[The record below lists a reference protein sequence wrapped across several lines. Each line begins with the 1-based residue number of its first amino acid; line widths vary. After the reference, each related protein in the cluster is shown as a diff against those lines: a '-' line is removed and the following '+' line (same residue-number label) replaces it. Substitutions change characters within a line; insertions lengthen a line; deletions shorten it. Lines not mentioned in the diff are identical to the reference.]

1 MARREKRLLLIGV
14 PSVSDFGKHLFDQ
27 HAPSLTAADEA
38 VVPADAQG
46 VPAGA
51 GALLKAAREAAGLHI
66 AALAVSLK
74 VPVKKLEAL
83 ESGRFD
89 LLPDA
94 VFVRALASSVCR
106 TLKIDPADI
115 LARLPQTA
123 SPKLM
128 YQGTSIDTPFRSSG
142 DRSRPPVWT
151 YFSQPA
157 VLAGMLL
164 LLGAMVLVF
173 LPAIKMAFNDIRPDL
188 TDAQT
193 KGMAIE
199 NLTSA
204 PAEMKAPL
212 APLATSSIQ
221 VVPSEPALPMATTAA
236 TTGAPS
242 VIQSAVSM
250 ALPSALLT
258 PAPKVSIAGA
268 SSVTFT
274 ATANAAAANSV
285 VVFTA
290 KTESWVEATDAKGQV
305 VLRRTLV
312 AGEVV
317 GASGAL
323 PLKVIVGRV
332 NATQVEIRGKV
343 FDMNAVAKDNVAKF
357 EVN

>member
-14 PSVSDFGKHLFDQ
+14 PSMSDFGKHLSDQ
-27 HAPSLTAADEA
+27 HAPSLTAADQA
-38 VVPADAQG
+38 PVPADAQG

-51 GALLKAAREAAGLHI
+51 GELLKRAREAAGLHI

-83 ESGRFD
+83 ESDRLD

-106 TLKIDPADI
+106 TLKIDPAAI
-115 LARLPQTA
+115 LARLPQTDA
-123 SPKLM
+123 PKLT
-128 YQGTSIDTPFRSSG
+128 YPGKSIDTPFRSSG
-142 DRSRPPVWT
+142 DRSRPPVWA

-157 VLAGMLL
+157 VLAGVLL
-164 LLGAMVLVF
+164 LLGALALVF
-173 LPAIKMAFNDIRPDL
+173 LPAIKMAFNDIRPEV

-193 KGMAIE
+193 KSMAIE
-199 NLTSA
+199 NVTSA
-204 PAEMKAPL
+204 PAVLKAPL
-212 APLATSSIQ
+212 VPLATSSTQ
-221 VVPSEPALPMATTAA
+221 VIPSEPALAMAATTA
-236 TTGAPS
+236 TTGAPLAAKS
-242 VIQSAVSM
+242 TPSM
-250 ALPSALLT
+250 TVASPLPSSAS
-258 PAPKVSIAGA
+258 KVSTAGT
-268 SSVTFT
+268 SSTT
-274 ATANAAAANSV
+274 SMATANTPAANSV

>member
-1 MARREKRLLLIGV
+1 M
-14 PSVSDFGKHLFDQ
+14 SDFGKHLSDQ
-27 HAPSLTAADEA
+27 HAPSLTAADQAA
-38 VVPADAQG
+38 VAADAQA

-83 ESGRFD
+83 ESERLD

-106 TLKIDPADI
+106 SLKIDPADI

-123 SPKLM
+123 SPKLI

-142 DRSRPPVWT
+142 DRLRPSVWA
-151 YFSQPA
+151 YFSQPV

-164 LLGAMVLVF
+164 LLGALVLVF
-173 LPAIKMAFNDIRPDL
+173 LPTIKMAFNDIRPEL
-188 TDAQT
+188 TNAQT
-193 KGMAIE
+193 KSMPIE
-199 NLTSA
+199 NLTPA
-204 PAEMKAPL
+204 PAVEKMPL
-212 APLATSSIQ
+212 APQATSSIQ
-221 VVPSEPALPMATTAA
+221 VVPLEPALPMAANAAA
-236 TTGAPS
+236 TGVPLVAK
-242 VIQSAVSM
+242 SAATPV
-250 ALPSALLT
+250 LPNPLLMS
-258 PAPKVSIAGA
+258 APKVSVAGTA
-268 SSVTFT
+268 STALT
-274 ATANAAAANSV
+274 ATANTAAANSV
-285 VVFTA
+285 VLFTA

-305 VLRRTLV
+305 VLRRILA

>member
-1 MARREKRLLLIGV
+1 MARREKPLLLIEV
-14 PSVSDFGKHLFDQ
+14 LSMSDLGKHLSDQ
-27 HAPSLTAADEA
+27 HVPSLTAADEPA
-38 VVPADAQG
+38 VRADAQA

-51 GALLKAAREAAGLHI
+51 GELLKRAREAAGLHI

-83 ESGRFD
+83 ESDRLD

-106 TLKIDPADI
+106 TLKIDPAAI
-115 LARLPQTA
+115 LARLPQTDV
-123 SPKLM
+123 PKLM

-142 DRSRPPVWT
+142 DRSRPSIWPH
-151 YFSQPA
+151 FSQPA

-164 LLGAMVLVF
+164 LLGALVLVF
-173 LPAIKMAFNDIRPDL
+173 LPNIKMAFNHFRPEL
-188 TDAQT
+188 TDAQA
-193 KGMAIE
+193 KSMAIE
-199 NLTSA
+199 NLTPA
-204 PAEMKAPL
+204 PAAVKAPPI
-212 APLATSSIQ
+212 PLATSSNQ
-221 VVPSEPALPMATTAA
+221 VVPSAPAFPMATTR
-236 TTGAPS
+236 APAVAQSS
-242 VIQSAVSM
+242 VNM
-250 ALPSALLT
+250 ALPSPLLT
-258 PAPKVSIAGA
+258 PAPKVSIAGG
-268 SSVTFT
+268 SSVTST
-274 ATANAAAANSV
+274 AAANIPAANSV

-305 VLRRTLV
+305 VLRRTLA

-343 FDMNAVAKDNVAKF
+343 FDMNAVAKDNVARF

>member
-1 MARREKRLLLIGV
+1 MARRVKRRLLTEV
-14 PSVSDFGKHLFDQ
+14 PSMSDFGKHLSDQ
-27 HAPSLTAADEA
+27 HPPSLTAADQA
-38 VVPADAQG
+38 AVPAGAQA

-66 AALAVSLK
+66 AALAVALK

-83 ESGRFD
+83 ESERLD

-106 TLKIDPADI
+106 TLKIDPAAI
-115 LARLPQTA
+115 LARLPLND
-123 SPKLM
+123 SPKLI
-128 YQGTSIDTPFRSSG
+128 YQGTSINTPFRSSG
-142 DRSRPPVWT
+142 DRSRPSPWAH
-151 YFSQPA
+151 FSQPA
-157 VLAGMLL
+157 VLAGILL
-164 LLGAMVLVF
+164 ILGALVLVF
-173 LPAIKMAFNDIRPDL
+173 LPNIKMVFNDIRPEL

-193 KGMAIE
+193 KGRAIE
-199 NLTSA
+199 NLTSTPAVLTA
-204 PAEMKAPL
+204 PVVPM
-212 APLATSSIQ
+212 ATSSTR
-221 VVPSEPALPMATTAA
+221 VVPAEPASAMATTVAATGAPLVAKSAATPALPSPWLM
-236 TTGAPS
+236 S
-242 VIQSAVSM
+242 
-250 ALPSALLT
+250 
-258 PAPKVSIAGA
+258 APKVSTTGT
-268 SSVTFT
+268 SSITLA
-274 ATANAAAANSV
+274 ATANTPAANSV